1 MTSIKAM
8 HASINSMNSRFDT
21 LVTDVTVALSK
32 AEVAQV
38 MATADSHEITA
49 IRSEMVE
56 LRLECDRKCN
66 DACGEVRE
74 LRAECQNLR
83 AENIELKSQ
92 KNNLE
97 TYSRRDNLW
106 HSWAER

>member
-1 MTSIKAM
+1 
-8 HASINSMNSRFDT
+8 
-21 LVTDVTVALSK
+21 
-32 AEVAQV
+32 
-38 MATADSHEITA
+38 MATANSTEITA

-56 LRLECDRKCN
+56 LKLECDRKCN

-92 KNNLE
+92 TNNLE
-97 TYSRRDNLW
+97 TN
-106 HSWAER
+106 HEETVI